1 MGRSMLPI
9 LILTTVALSSS
20 DVLPI
25 LFNKDYIQP
34 YNNKQDD
41 NTFSDRYVTTND
53 IFHSKRTSQDYLAPI
68 KEINTMYPDTSNQD
82 VKDINDNTNKE
93 QNYDDEGFR
102 KEQWHNYPRQLD
114 RLHTRYKEI
123 GVDNLKSEK
132 DDAESMNNFD
142 DLTTDEIIFD
152 NGDGNRNIYDTIIA
166 ATNPFLILKVQLS
179 YLRDDKN
186 DKNEDFNDPP
196 LISENNEEK
205 NERNYNKA
213 LSILSDRDTNVV
225 KVKREK
231 PIKNHDNEISD
242 EELFETESVKTTFL
256 KITMVPER
264 AILYA
269 YWLSSCS
276 WRVRAALY
284 IKRIPYDEKSV
295 DIVREQSHL
304 TDQYRAINPSQKVPA
319 LVIDG
324 AIIVESMAILQY
336 LEDTRPD
343 PALTPKTPLLR
354 ARMTEI
360 CETIVSGIQPL
371 QNIGLRSHFESKE
384 KFQSFT
390 KYWTERGLRTIEDQ
404 LQTTAGKYC
413 VKDQLTMADLC
424 LVPQVYNGVNR
435 HALDLNKYPILHKIY
450 KTLLEEDVFKKTHP
464 EIVKSEKLIRL

>member
-1 MGRSMLPI
+1 MLKMGRSMLPI

-123 GVDNLKSEK
+123 GVDKLKSEK

-186 DKNEDFNDPP
+186 DKNEDFNYPP
-196 LISENNEEK
+196 LIFENNQEK

-213 LSILSDRDTNVV
+213 LSILSDPDTNVV

-242 EELFETESVKTTFL
+242 EELFETESGNSDRRTVK
-256 KITMVPER
+256 
-264 AILYA
+264 
-269 YWLSSCS
+269 
-276 WRVRAALY
+276 
-284 IKRIPYDEKSV
+284 KRIFSLWSRLQSLSHRGHELHHRRHLHAFYGSPDTNRNG
-295 DIVREQSHL
+295 IVTAQ
-304 TDQYRAINPSQKVPA
+304 TRATFI
-319 LVIDG
+319 
-324 AIIVESMAILQY
+324 
-336 LEDTRPD
+336 RP
-343 PALTPKTPLLR
+343 PGSPLR
-354 ARMTEI
+354 W
-360 CETIVSGIQPL
+360 G
-371 QNIGLRSHFESKE
+371 
-384 KFQSFT
+384 
-390 KYWTERGLRTIEDQ
+390 
-404 LQTTAGKYC
+404 
-413 VKDQLTMADLC
+413 
-424 LVPQVYNGVNR
+424 
-435 HALDLNKYPILHKIY
+435 
-450 KTLLEEDVFKKTHP
+450 
-464 EIVKSEKLIRL
+464 